1 MTMTRIKKGVKPMNL
16 RTFTIAAVAGAVLST
31 GSAGWAQ
38 SDSVTFSSWGG
49 AYQEAQRKAF
59 LEPAEDKLGITI
71 AGDSHTG
78 LAAIKTQV
86 LSKNVYWDV
95 VDLAVTDCQRGARD
109 GLWEKL
115 DYSKIPNAKD
125 VPDEFKSEYWVGLI
139 SYSTVLGWNTDTV
152 SGDVPQNWKEF
163 FNTER
168 FPGKRTM
175 RNTAR
180 ESLEI
185 ALLADGVPTDEL
197 YPLDVDR
204 AYDKLAE
211 IKPHIATWWS
221 SGAQSAQL
229 VADGSVDYAALWNGR
244 IQAAMDDG
252 AAADY
257 HWNQAVLQI
266 ECLVVPKG
274 TENKATAMKVVNE
287 MLDPKN
293 QARFAT
299 IIPYGP
305 VNTKAFETGIL
316 SEEVAAGLPTAP
328 GHLEDSAVLNAEFW
342 TSKEGERAL
351 ERWNRFTQQ

>member
-1 MTMTRIKKGVKPMNL
+1 MTL
-16 RTFTIAAVAGAVLST
+16 RALTIAAVAGAVLTLGST
-31 GSAGWAQ
+31 GWAQ
-38 SDSVTFSSWGG
+38 SDSITFASWGG
-49 AYQEAQRKAF
+49 AYQEAERKAF
-59 LEPAEDKLGITI
+59 LVPAEKKLGITI

-95 VDLAVTDCQRGARD
+95 VDLSVADCQRGAND

-115 DYSKIPNAKD
+115 DYSQIPNAAD
-125 VPDEFKSEYWVGLI
+125 LPDDFKSDYWVGLI
-139 SYSTVLGWNTDTV
+139 TFSSVLGWNTDTV
-152 SGDVPQNWKEF
+152 SGDVPQTWSEF
-163 FNTER
+163 FDTER
-168 FPGKRTM
+168 FPGDRTM

-185 ALLADGVPTDEL
+185 ALLADGVPADEL

-211 IKPHIATWWS
+211 IKPHVTTWWT

-229 VADGSVDYAALWNGR
+229 IADGSVDYAALWNGR
-244 IQAAMDDG
+244 IQAAIDDG

-257 HWNQAVLQI
+257 HWNQAILQV

-274 TENKATAMKVVNE
+274 TSKKTTAMKVINE
-287 MLDPKN
+287 ALDPEN
-293 QARFAT
+293 QARFST

-305 VNTKAFETGIL
+305 VNPKAFDTGIL
-316 SEEVAAGLPTAP
+316 SEEVVAGLPTAP
-328 GHLEDSAVLNAEFW
+328 GHLEDSIILEAEFW
-342 TSKEGERAL
+342 ASKEGEQAL
-351 ERWNRFTQQ
+351 ERWKRFVQE